1 MFRGVCIYLGLS
13 TQMVAFSKA

>member
-13 TQMVAFSKA
+13 TRLVAFSKA